1 MSELKTRPTNID
13 PIEFLEKN
21 LEGDKLKDC
30 LEILNLMKELTLKK
44 PIMWG
49 ESIIGFGEYEY
60 ERQNKK
66 MTWPVTGFSPRKNNI
81 TLYIMSGFGDYAD
94 RDSEYNEIMA
104 NLGKFKTGKSCLYIK
119 SLKDIDINVL
129 KHLIQKSLNYFKSNH
144 KTNL

>member
-1 MSELKTRPTNID
+1 
-13 PIEFLEKN
+13 
-21 LEGDKLKDC
+21 
-30 LEILNLMKELTLKK
+30 MKELTLKE

-49 ESIIGFGEYEY
+49 EAIIGFGEYEY

-129 KHLIQKSLNYFKSNH
+129 KNLIQKSLNYFKSNH

>member
-1 MSELKTRPTNID
+1 MAELKTRPTDTD

-21 LEGDKLKDC
+21 LEGDRLKDC
-30 LEILNLMKELTLKK
+30 LKILNLMKELTLKE

-49 ESIIGFGEYEY
+49 EAIIGFGEYEY

-129 KHLIQKSLNYFKSNH
+129 KNLIQKSLNYFKSNH

>member
-1 MSELKTRPTNID
+1 MAELKTRPTD
-13 PIEFLEKN
+13 TDRIEFLEKN
-21 LEGDKLKDC
+21 LEGDRLKDC
-30 LEILNLMKELTLKK
+30 LKILNLMKELTLKE

-49 ESIIGFGEYEY
+49 EAIIGFGEYEY

-129 KHLIQKSLNYFKSNH
+129 KNLIQKSLNYFKSNH